1 PPLYYAVVHFFL
13 TLGTS
18 EIVLRLPSVLFGTA
32 SLALMFI
39 VVTPLLGNRVALV
52 SAGLLAISPFHV
64 WYSQEARPYSLFLFL
79 SLLSLALLQRIIDRP
94 DSWPL
99 RIGFILSAAATFYCH
114 TLGLP
119 FILFLA

>member
-1 PPLYYAVVHFFL
+1 MLTAIVLVGLALRAFRLDHQSLWTDEILTSLSSTGSLWGVVTQKAINTNIPPLYYAVVHFFL

-52 SAGLLAISPFHV
+52 SAGLLA
-64 WYSQEARPYSLFLFL
+64 
-79 SLLSLALLQRIIDRP
+79 
-94 DSWPL
+94 
-99 RIGFILSAAATFYCH
+99 
-114 TLGLP
+114 
-119 FILFLA
+119 